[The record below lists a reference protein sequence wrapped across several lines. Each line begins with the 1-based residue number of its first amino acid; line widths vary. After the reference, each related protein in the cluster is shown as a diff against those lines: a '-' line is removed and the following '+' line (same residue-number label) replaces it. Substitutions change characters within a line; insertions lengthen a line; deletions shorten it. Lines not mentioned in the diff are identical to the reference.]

1 MKWRNRL
8 AQGFSPGCG
17 PNEIALKVATESL
30 AYNTLLCCSYHM
42 AQSLARLLVHSIL
55 STKGRQPFLRS
66 EEVRIEICGYMAG
79 ILKSLECHPIKIGGV
94 EDHVHIL
101 SSLSKNIAFSD
112 LIGRLK
118 GSTSKRL
125 KEKGVFEFGWQNG
138 YGAFSVSESNVEAV
152 TIYIQKQVEH
162 HRKFTF
168 QEEVRKLMKH
178 HRVNFD
184 ERYVWD

>member
-1 MKWRNRL
+1 VV
-8 AQGFSPGCG
+8 FH
-17 PNEIALKVATESL
+17 EIALKVATESL
-30 AYNTLLCCSYHM
+30 DYNTRICCYYYM
-42 AQSLARLLVHSIL
+42 AQSLARLLVHSIF
-55 STKGRQPFLRS
+55 STKDRRPFLRS
-66 EEVRIEICGYMAG
+66 EEVRIEIYGYMAG

-125 KEKGVFEFGWQNG
+125 KEKGVFDFGWQNG

-152 TIYIQKQVEH
+152 TMYIQKQAEH
-162 HRKFTF
+162 HLKFTF
-168 QEEVRKLMKH
+168 QEEVRELMKH